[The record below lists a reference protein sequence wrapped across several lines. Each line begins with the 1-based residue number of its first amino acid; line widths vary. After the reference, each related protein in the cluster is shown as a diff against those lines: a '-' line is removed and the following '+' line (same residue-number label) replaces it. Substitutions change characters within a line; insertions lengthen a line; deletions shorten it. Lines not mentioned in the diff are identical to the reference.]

1 MKSFSGTILV
11 VDDDPDIREVLRD
24 RLESLGCRVLLAPS
38 GQAGIELLEKQS
50 PQMVLLDIEMPGM
63 NGLEVLK
70 EIRRREI
77 DVTVVMIT
85 AYGTVDR
92 AVQAMKDGAYDFI
105 PKPFEPDHIALIV
118 QKAFER
124 ERLKREVNILS
135 EGEDTNLFASRRREI
150 TVVFLDLR
158 GFTAF
163 SDAAEPEEV
172 LQLLRIYHAEMG
184 KLIFKFEGTLERF
197 TGDGIMT
204 FFNAPMPYK
213 DHTERAV
220 RMTLEMRDRA
230 KELRVG
236 WLKKGYDLD
245 LGIGLAAGY
254 AAVGNIG
261 FQGRM
266 DYGAIGNVTNL
277 ASRLCG
283 EAKGGQILT
292 DQKTL
297 SRIEGLVEAEP
308 INELHL
314 KGFVRPVSA
323 FNITDLKGQKENV

>member
-1 MKSFSGTILV
+1 MKSFGGTILV

-24 RLESLGCRVLLAPS
+24 RLESLGCRVLVAPS
-38 GQAGIELLEKQS
+38 GKEGLELLEKHS

-77 DVTVVMIT
+77 DVTVVIIT
-85 AYGTVDR
+85 AYGTIER
-92 AVQAMKDGAYDFI
+92 AVQAMKEGAYDFI
-105 PKPFEPDHIALIV
+105 PKPFEPEQIALIA

-124 ERLKREVNILS
+124 ERLKREVDILS
-135 EGEDTNLFASRRREI
+135 EGKDTNLFASHRREI

-204 FFNAPMPYK
+204 FFNAPIPYE

-220 RMTLEMRDRA
+220 RMAVEMRDRV
-230 KELRVG
+230 KELRGG
-236 WLKKGYDLD
+236 WLKKDYDLD
-245 LGIGLAAGY
+245 LGIGLATGY

-261 FQGRM
+261 FEGRM

-292 DQKTL
+292 NQKTL

-308 INELHL
+308 INELRL

-323 FNITDLKGQKENV
+323 FNIIELKGQEENV

>member
-1 MKSFSGTILV
+1 V
-11 VDDDPDIREVLRD
+11 
-24 RLESLGCRVLLAPS
+24 
-38 GQAGIELLEKQS
+38 
-50 PQMVLLDIEMPGM
+50 VLLDIEMPGM
-63 NGLEVLK
+63 NGLEVLT

-77 DVTVVMIT
+77 DTTVVIIT
-85 AYGTVDR
+85 AYGTVER
-92 AVQAMKDGAYDFI
+92 AVQAMKEGAYDFI
-105 PKPFEPDHIALIV
+105 SKPFEPDHIALV
-118 QKAFER
+118 AQKALER
-124 ERLKREVNILS
+124 EKLKREVDILS
-135 EGEDTNLFASRRREI
+135 ERGNANLFASHRREI

-204 FFNAPMPYK
+204 FFNAPIPYE

-220 RMTLEMRDRA
+220 RMAVEMRDRV
-230 KELRVG
+230 KELRGG

-261 FQGRM
+261 FEGRM

-297 SRIEGLVEAEP
+297 SRIESLVEAEP
-308 INELHL
+308 INELQL

-323 FNITDLKGQKENV
+323 FNITGLKGQEKNV

>member
-1 MKSFSGTILV
+1 MKSFGGTILV
-11 VDDDPDIREVLRD
+11 VDDDPDIREVLKD
-24 RLESLGCRVLLAPS
+24 RLESLGCRVLVAPS
-38 GQAGIELLEKQS
+38 GKEGLELLEKQS
-50 PQMVLLDIEMPGM
+50 PQIVLLDIEMPGM
-63 NGLEVLK
+63 SGLEVLK
-70 EIRRREI
+70 EIRSRRI

-85 AYGTVDR
+85 AYATIER
-92 AVQAMKDGAYDFI
+92 AVQAMKEGAYDFI
-105 PKPFEPDHIALIV
+105 PKPFEPEQIALIA

-135 EGEDTNLFASRRREI
+135 EGEDTNLFASHRREI

-204 FFNAPMPYK
+204 FFNAPVPHE

-220 RMTLEMRDRA
+220 RMAVAMRDRV
-230 KELRVG
+230 KELRGG
-236 WLKKGYDLD
+236 WLKKSYDLD

-261 FQGRM
+261 FEGRM

-283 EAKGGQILT
+283 AAKGGQILT
-292 DQKTL
+292 NQKTL

-308 INELHL
+308 IDELQL

-323 FNITDLKGQKENV
+323 FNIIELKGQVENV